1 MQTLYSYCV
10 IARLTLT
17 HHKENTTSHLQL
29 GEDPSRDSHHD
40 CERREGSF
48 PALEIRPPLDTYPD
62 IVGSEL
68 AAHPRVEAA
77 VLVEA
82 AEGDVCQVRGV
93 VRGQAAHLTQIMP
106 V

>member
-1 MQTLYSYCV
+1 MSKV
-10 IARLTLT
+10 SRL
-17 HHKENTTSHLQL
+17 HN
-29 GEDPSRDSHHD
+29 
-40 CERREGSF
+40 ERRGQ
-48 PALEIRPPLDTYPD
+48 EIRSLTRPPLDTYPD
-62 IVGSEL
+62 VVGSEL

-93 VRGQAAHLTQIMP
+93 VLGQAAHLTQIMP